1 MSFKLIESAQKRW
14 KRLKGYKLLADVI
27 QGVVFKDGE
36 KVEQNSD
43 QIGSAA

>member
-1 MSFKLIESAQKRW
+1 
-14 KRLKGYKLLADVI
+14 LADVI